1 MACKSQN
8 SSVKVISCRDFK
20 ILLRKLSDKNNRS
33 IVHTIEGKQQNK
45 INLDIKAKMQHIHLK
60 EGRCT
65 ICNGDSASRF
75 YGPVMKYIAKPFRIL
90 YSISKEHD
98 KLHMMPEF

>member
-60 EGRCT
+60 EGRCIFT
-65 ICNGDSASRF
+65 T
-75 YGPVMKYIAKPFRIL
+75 
-90 YSISKEHD
+90 H
-98 KLHMMPEF
+98 

>member
-1 MACKSQN
+1 MLYASCRTKKRFFLQNSFHDIGNMACKSQN

-60 EGRCT
+60 EGRC
-65 ICNGDSASRF
+65 
-75 YGPVMKYIAKPFRIL
+75 VK
-90 YSISKEHD
+90 
-98 KLHMMPEF
+98 